1 MNVRNDPEES
11 VQPDVLGDHFISIND
26 MRRQV
31 MSAVSGSQSNGR
43 HDHLNLILAI
53 IFSQILEN
61 SRSRDRSMAAL
72 VKCRVSQRFLV
83 DYFFCFCKKHS
94 HD

>member
-1 MNVRNDPEES
+1 MNVRNDQEES
-11 VQPDVLGDHFISIND
+11 FEPSILSHHFISIND

-43 HDHLNLILAI
+43 HDHLILVLAI

-61 SRSRDRSMAAL
+61 YRSCDPSMALL
-72 VKCRVSQRFLV
+72 VKCRNSQKFLV
-83 DYFFCFCKKHS
+83 FIFYCFCKKYS
-94 HD
+94 HE

>member
-43 HDHLNLILAI
+43 YDHLNLILAI

-61 SRSRDRSMAAL
+61 YRSQDRSMAVL
-72 VKCRVSQRFLV
+72 VKCSFTEVL
-83 DYFFCFCKKHS
+83 D
-94 HD
+94 